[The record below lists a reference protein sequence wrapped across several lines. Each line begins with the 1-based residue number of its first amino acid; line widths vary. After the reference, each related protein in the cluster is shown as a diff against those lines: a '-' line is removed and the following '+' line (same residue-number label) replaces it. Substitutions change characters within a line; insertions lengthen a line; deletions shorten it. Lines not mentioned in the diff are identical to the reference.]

1 MTFSDEIVSPSDSI
15 RAEGHNS
22 QINTAAAQAHRC
34 GMTHLATG
42 RICLL
47 PERHP
52 GSCDFQQ
59 RQNDVEVPPGDTDS

>member
-1 MTFSDEIVSPSDSI
+1 MSSSDNSTLSDTARDAS
-15 RAEGHNS
+15 HNT

-47 PERHP
+47 PERHS
-52 GSCDFQQ
+52 GSCDFAT
-59 RQNDVEVPPGDTDS
+59 RQNEVAAVTPA

>member
-1 MTFSDEIVSPSDSI
+1 MTSPDKALPQPGPA
-15 RAEGHNS
+15 REEVHNS

-34 GMTHLATG
+34 GMTHLPTG

-52 GSCDFQQ
+52 GSCDFRQ
-59 RQNDVEVPPGDTDS
+59 RQNDAHPDIES

>member
-1 MTFSDEIVSPSDSI
+1 MTSPDKLSPRPSPI
-15 RAEGHNS
+15 RAESHNS

-34 GMTHLATG
+34 GMTHLASG

-52 GSCDFQQ
+52 GSCDFRQ
-59 RQNDVEVPPGDTDS
+59 RQNDVRLADTES

>member
-1 MTFSDEIVSPSDSI
+1 MTSPDKLVPSPEPVRVES
-15 RAEGHNS
+15 HNT

-34 GMTHLATG
+34 GMTHLASG

-59 RQNDVEVPPGDTDS
+59 RQNDVLPTDTEA